1 MKGQVVWD
9 RLIKEGLDT
18 EGFEICEYEEKVNKY
33 VDDAWS
39 GTEIYYVIDS
49 NTNLIIRGSY
59 NDSPE
64 QAGGWVEKSVWYNGE
79 WYVLNSISD
88 RFCHIIL
95 NGRVLLCELES
106 GFSGED
112 YICVTYACK
121 ESDSEQSKKYF
132 RINLTREEYRDLLE
146 SSYSDYYEYC
156 LDRMNTGRY
165 ITDYYKDYNII
176 IGDICNTMS
185 GCSQDDSTYLN
196 E

>member
-88 RFCHIIL
+88 RFCHI
-95 NGRVLLCELES
+95 
-106 GFSGED
+106 
-112 YICVTYACK
+112 K
-121 ESDSEQSKKYF
+121 WQS
-132 RINLTREEYRDLLE
+132 
-146 SSYSDYYEYC
+146 S
-156 LDRMNTGRY
+156 
-165 ITDYYKDYNII
+165 
-176 IGDICNTMS
+176 TM
-185 GCSQDDSTYLN
+185 
-196 E
+196 